1 MARKKKSVTEI
12 KGQVFVTAD
21 THKQLAA
28 DLVAVLRNY
37 KQRLHPLETLAVVA
51 HTLGSVM
58 ALVDD
63 RNIKSGL
70 ALETV
75 QRNMDAGNE
84 EAHLYADPL
93 NVLRKE
99 NHNVPDETLTDVWG
113 PVNTDPQ

>member
-1 MARKKKSVTEI
+1 MAPRKKKNADEQ

-21 THKQLAA
+21 IHKQLSA
-28 DLVAVLRNY
+28 DLANTLKNY
-37 KQRLHPLETLAVVA
+37 QGRLHPLETLAVVA
-51 HTLGSVM
+51 HALGAVM

-84 EAHLYADPL
+84 EAHLLIDNPL
-93 NVLRKE
+93 KVL
-99 NHNVPDETLTDVWG
+99 DEKKAT
-113 PVNTDPQ
+113 PN

>member
-1 MARKKKSVTEI
+1 MARKKKTLDEQ

-21 THKQLAA
+21 VHRQLSK
-28 DLVAVLRNY
+28 DLATVLKTY
-37 KQRLHPLETLAVVA
+37 EKRLHPLETLAVVA
-51 HTLGSVM
+51 HALGAVM

-84 EAHLYADPL
+84 EAHIMTDDPL
-93 NVLRKE
+93 KVLTSRS
-99 NHNVPDETLTDVWG
+99 NPET
-113 PVNTDPQ
+113 

>member
-1 MARKKKSVTEI
+1 MVKRKKPSEQ

-21 THKQLAA
+21 LHKQLAT
-28 DLVAVLRNY
+28 DLAATLKGY
-37 KQRLHPLETLAVVA
+37 EKQLHPLETLAVVA

-84 EAHLYADPL
+84 EAHMYTDPL
-93 NVLRKE
+93 NVLKKE
-99 NHNVPDETLTDVWG
+99 NHTEH
-113 PVNTDPQ
+113 